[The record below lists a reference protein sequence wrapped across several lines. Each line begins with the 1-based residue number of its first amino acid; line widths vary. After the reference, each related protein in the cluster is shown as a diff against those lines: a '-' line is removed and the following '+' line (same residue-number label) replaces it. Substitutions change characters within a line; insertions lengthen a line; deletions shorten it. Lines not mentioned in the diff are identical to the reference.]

1 MRRTDRSAWLLP
13 LGALLTVFYLYPL
26 VDVVRLSF
34 TDATLLDPEY
44 HYTLAS
50 YQSVLN
56 DPAFPRI
63 LGATLVFVA
72 GSVIGQTTLGLLI
85 ALVSEAGLRRELAG
99 ARIVQVVVLAAWVIP
114 GVASG
119 VIWRFML
126 NEAHYGLFNAVLVSL
141 HLPAVAWL
149 TRPDIAIWS
158 ATAANIWRG
167 TAFSMVLLHAGL
179 RAIPGSLY
187 EAAALDGAT
196 ALQSFRFVTLAQ
208 LKPILLVNFILTSV
222 LTLNSFD
229 LLLPL
234 TGGGP
239 GRSTEVLSLAAYTVV
254 FHDFDLAQG
263 SVLALLMLL
272 TGFTL
277 TTLCARFLPP

>member
-1 MRRTDRSAWLLP
+1 MRHTNRSAWLLP
-13 LGALLTVFYLYPL
+13 LGALLTVFYLYPM
-26 VDVVRLSF
+26 VDIVRLSF
-34 TDATLLDPEY
+34 TDATLFDPEY

-50 YQSVLN
+50 YRAVLN
-56 DPAFPRI
+56 DPDFPRI
-63 LGATLVFVA
+63 LATTLLFVT

-85 ALVSEAGLRRELAG
+85 ALVSEAGLSRGLAG
-99 ARIVQVVVLAAWVIP
+99 ANIMQIVVLAAWVIP

-126 NEAHYGLFNAVLVSL
+126 NEAHFGLFNAMLEWL

-158 ATAANIWRG
+158 ATVANIWRG

-187 EAAALDGAT
+187 EAAALDGANG
-196 ALQSFRFVTLAQ
+196 LQSFRFVTLAQ
-208 LKPILLVNFILTSV
+208 LRPTLVVNVILTSV

-239 GRSTEVLSLAAYTVV
+239 GRSTEVLSLAAYNMV

-272 TGFTL
+272 TGVTL